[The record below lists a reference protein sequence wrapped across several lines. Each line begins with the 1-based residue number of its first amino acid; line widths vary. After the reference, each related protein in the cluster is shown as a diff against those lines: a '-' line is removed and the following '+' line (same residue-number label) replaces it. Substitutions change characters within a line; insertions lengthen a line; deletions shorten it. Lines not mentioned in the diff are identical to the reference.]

1 MRTEIRKRILIMKN
15 ENGNQET
22 KISESTMRYVERSRR
37 EAEETFQRVGKD
49 LARLV
54 PNLPKVPESVLNT
67 LKDVGDSHRRLEEAL
82 KPSEVTLTPMMNVD
96 ALKER
101 NVWDRHNEVLAT
113 QEALIGIQGELLK
126 EQKSGSKMAK
136 WILGLTAL
144 LVVLTVGLL
153 VLTIVLVL

>member
-1 MRTEIRKRILIMKN
+1 
-15 ENGNQET
+15 
-22 KISESTMRYVERSRR
+22 
-37 EAEETFQRVGKD
+37 
-49 LARLV
+49 
-54 PNLPKVPESVLNT
+54 
-67 LKDVGDSHRRLEEAL
+67 
-82 KPSEVTLTPMMNVD
+82 MMNVD